1 MAPLKQKGLSQEL
14 YKQNTQANSVMWKPP
29 HAKETQQTQVTPIH
43 VSDPVSLSEK
53 KKKTKVDGNLL
64 PLQPKDGKFLI
75 KSYKRLSD

>member
-1 MAPLKQKGLSQEL
+1 MVPLKQKGLSQEL

-53 KKKTKVDGNLL
+53 TPRSIVT
-64 PLQPKDGKFLI
+64 
-75 KSYKRLSD
+75 SYLSSQRMENF